1 MGLWGRVVKCKSSR
15 ELVKW
20 EKVSQEGSHLE
31 LLLSQPPR
39 DRTIALIFP
48 EVKDRY
54 PFQIFRLD
62 CCCFRK
68 LFLQLIS
75 SFWFQW
81 YCCLRK
87 DFQRSIEIEPRI
99 QSPAGR
105 GAIDSF
111 DGPSYD
117 DGHRKSDENV
127 MNNAGDIRGR
137 FSQQADT
144 SRATKV
150 ENIGC

>member
-1 MGLWGRVVKCKSSR
+1 MGSY
-15 ELVKW
+15 
-20 EKVSQEGSHLE
+20 LE

-54 PFQIFRLD
+54 PFQIFHLD

-75 SFWFQW
+75 SFWFRS
-81 YCCLRK
+81 YGCLRT
-87 DFQRSIEIEPRI
+87 DFQRSIEKEHRF
-99 QSPAGR
+99 QSPVGR

-117 DGHRKSDENV
+117 DGHRISDSSV
-127 MNNAGDIRGR
+127 INNIIMQVILVFFVSRR
-137 FSQQADT
+137 TPVERPRSRTSSQVPFV
-144 SRATKV
+144 SS
-150 ENIGC
+150 